1 MNRQFKLDS
10 KKYSDLISEIQNGQ
24 IKIPKFQRNFI
35 WDLNKTAKLLDSIL
49 KGYPIGTFILWETN
63 KRLSEIKNIG
73 NLKLPL
79 VSDSSKALYVLDG
92 HQRLA
97 SLYAAYLGAKIQRK
111 EERGVID
118 YKRIYIDLSKDIK
131 NNDGQVVASEK
142 PKGVFIKLSE
152 VLSFDKNFSK
162 IKEKYSDDNFK
173 KIYQYS
179 QRFLSYDFFVIVLYT
194 ESMDSAIEIYT
205 RANTTGQALTLFEIM
220 SAKNYDDE
228 LDFKDQ
234 RGEKKENEIRKMI
247 LSRESDKF
255 EMKST
260 LRFDPSQKNNINK
273 KLEYVVAKTIASFL
287 NAEGGTLIIGVD
299 DNGNIL
305 GIESDVSTLSK
316 KNVDGFELR
325 LRQIIRGYLGS
336 YFEKD
341 IKINFLEINNKEICL
356 VEIGKSP
363 YPVFVKHQGE
373 QEFFVRIGNASVPK
387 TRKEQ
392 SEYEKLHWKK

>member
-35 WDLNKTAKLLDSIL
+35 WDLDKTARLLDSIL

-79 VSDSSKALYVLDG
+79 VSDNYKVLYVLDG

-111 EERGVID
+111 EEKRIID
-118 YKRIYIDLSKDIK
+118 YKKIYIDLNKDIK
-131 NNDGQVVASEK
+131 NSDGQVVVSEK
-142 PKGVFIKLSE
+142 PKEVFIKLSE

-194 ESMDSAIEIYT
+194 ENLDSAIEIYT

-220 SAKNYDDE
+220 SAKSYDE
-228 LDFKDQ
+228 KE
-234 RGEKKENEIRKMI
+234 RGEKKENEIKKMI
-247 LSRESDKF
+247 LSREDSRF

-260 LRFDPSQKNNINK
+260 FRFDPSQKNNINK

-287 NAEGGTLIIGVD
+287 NAEGGTLIIGAD

-305 GIESDVSTLSK
+305 GIENDVSTLSK

-341 IKINFLEINNKEICL
+341 IKINFLKINNKEICL

-387 TRKEQ
+387 TREEQ